1 MSQDDVVIK
10 EARGEVLH
18 LTLNRPEKGNS
29 IEDNMI
35 SFLTNLFQDHDNFSG
50 SRAVIIGG
58 AGKHFCTGADLSW
71 MGDEPTEAQSRALSE
86 MFSNIS
92 NCPIPTIATVH
103 GACLGGGMGLAAACD
118 FVLASSDSTF
128 GFTEVKIGLVPALI
142 SPYVISRIGI
152 PNTRELFLTGSKF
165 GPEKAKSIC
174 LVREICEDLNSS
186 ALSLVSELKSGG
198 PMAQTNIKELL
209 HQLPEWDSD
218 SYNEKLS
225 KLITELRKGEEGQE
239 GISAFL
245 EKRKPSWNE

>member
-1 MSQDDVVIK
+1 MSQDDAVLTGAK
-10 EARGEVLH
+10 GEVIF

-35 SFLTNLFQDHDNFSG
+35 SALTNFFQNHDNFSG
-50 SRAVIIGG
+50 FRAVIMAGS
-58 AGKHFCTGADLSW
+58 GKHFCTGADLSW
-71 MGDEPTEAQSRALSE
+71 MGDEPTESQSLSLSE
-86 MFSNIS
+86 MFFSVS
-92 NCPIPTIATVH
+92 NCPVPTIATVH

-118 FVLASSDSTF
+118 FVLASNDSTF
-128 GFTEVKIGLVPALI
+128 GFTEVKMGLVPALI

-165 GPEKAKSIC
+165 GPDKAKSIC
-174 LVREICEDLNSS
+174 LVREICDDLNSS

-198 PMAQTNIKELL
+198 PNAQSTIKELL
-209 HQLPEWDSD
+209 HQLPEWNSD

-245 EKRKPSWNE
+245 EKRKPSWDE